1 MSDVDAD
8 AMRAAE
14 LRRTL
19 SAASAGSR
27 RSWMATVLVL
37 IVGMGAGWWY
47 VRAQPRDTGPTFRT
61 ARVARGTLTVSVTAT
76 GEIQSLTEV
85 NVGTEISGIVDRVL
99 VDFNSP
105 VTVGQLL
112 ATINT
117 DKLEAQANQA
127 RSALAA
133 NQAHRAQVEATLDEA
148 QTQLERLKQVAE
160 LSQGRVPSKQE
171 MNAQE
176 AAVARAGAD
185 LASAAAQVSQSE
197 ASLAAIETDMRRA
210 AIRSPIRGIVLD
222 RQVDPGQT
230 VAAAFQTP
238 TLFTLAE
245 DLAKMKLLVDVDEA
259 DVGKVQVG
267 HTASFT
273 VDAYPN
279 RTFKS
284 NVVEI
289 RSTPVKSNGVVTYQT
304 VLSVDNSE
312 LLLKPGMTA
321 TAEIVVA
328 QAVDAV
334 LVPNAALRFT
344 PPTDKESTSILPPPP
359 GGQRVTTDDTGHR
372 VWKLTGTHSTPV
384 DVVVGA
390 SDGESTQIS
399 KGAIAPGDAVITDIL
414 PARR

>member
-1 MSDVDAD
+1 MSDLDAD
-8 AMRAAE
+8 AIRGAE

-27 RSWMATVLVL
+27 HAWIATAVTL
-37 IVGMGAGWWY
+37 IVGVGAGWWY
-47 VRAQPRDTGPTFRT
+47 VRAQPRDTGPAFRT

-105 VTVGQLL
+105 VAVGQLL

-127 RSALAA
+127 RAALAA
-133 NQAHRAQVEATLDEA
+133 NRARRSQVEATLTEA

-176 AAVARAGAD
+176 AAVARAQAD
-185 LASAAAQVSQSE
+185 LASADAQVSQSE
-197 ASLAAIETDMRRA
+197 ASLAAIETDTRRA

-230 VAAAFQTP
+230 VAATFQTP

-245 DLAKMKLLVDVDEA
+245 DLRRMKLLVDVDEA
-259 DVGKVQVG
+259 DVGKVRVG

-273 VDAYPN
+273 VDAWPN
-279 RTFKS
+279 RTFTS
-284 NVVEI
+284 SVVEI

-328 QAVDAV
+328 QAIDAV
-334 LVPNAALRFT
+334 LAPNAALRFT
-344 PPTDKESTSILPPPP
+344 PPTDRDNSSFLPPPP
-359 GGQRVTTDDTGHR
+359 GAQRVTTDDPGHR
-372 VWKLTGTHSTPV
+372 VWKLTGAQATPV

-390 SDGESTQIS
+390 SDGESTQIT
-399 KGAIAPGDAVITDIL
+399 KGGIAPGDAVVIDII

>member
-1 MSDVDAD
+1 MSDAD
-8 AMRAAE
+8 ADAIRTAE

-19 SAASAGSR
+19 STASAGSR
-27 RSWMATVLVL
+27 RSWIATVVILLGGV
-37 IVGMGAGWWY
+37 GAGWWY
-47 VRAQPRDTGPTFRT
+47 VRTQPRDNVPAFRT
-61 ARVARGTLTVSVTAT
+61 ARVTQGALTVSVTAT

-105 VTVGQLL
+105 VAVGQLL

-117 DKLEAQANQA
+117 DKLDAQANQA
-127 RSALAA
+127 RAALAA
-133 NQAHRAQVEATLDEA
+133 NRARRTQAAATLTEA
-148 QTQLERLKQVAE
+148 QAQLERLKQVAE

-176 AAVARAGAD
+176 AAAARAHAD
-185 LASAAAQVSQSE
+185 LASADAQVSQSE

-210 AIRSPIRGIVLD
+210 AIRSPIRGIVLA
-222 RQVDPGQT
+222 RLVDPGQT

-259 DVGKVQVG
+259 DIGSVRVDQ
-267 HTASFT
+267 TASFT
-273 VDAYPN
+273 VDAYPT
-279 RTFKS
+279 RRFTS
-284 NVVEI
+284 RVVEI

-304 VLSVDNSE
+304 VLSVDNSD

-328 QAVDAV
+328 QAADAV
-334 LVPNAALRFT
+334 LLPNAALRFT
-344 PPTDKESTSILPPPP
+344 PPSDREKASFLPPPP
-359 GGQRVTTDDTGHR
+359 GAQRVTTDDPGHR
-372 VWKLTGTHSTPV
+372 VWKLTGNQPTPV

-390 SDGESTQIS
+390 SDGESTQITS
-399 KGAIAPGDAVITDIL
+399 GGVRPGDAVIVDIM